1 MALLF
6 PPPPRFELPPPRFE
20 LFLPIWFSLLVCTQ
34 PRCVGSTTRLSTSE
48 ATTCRAREVN
58 VNKQT
63 HWTSPFESCAVI
75 AAQGCYLLSQRF
87 VQKVGARRENVSSQ
101 QLGALDV
108 FRSTVEVMLGD
119 GVLTREEKRLII
131 KLASALNLA
140 PEEPAYIY
148 RCIQSGEGSR
158 SGDPVS
164 PENLRNIYTKVF
176 EVAIVNASLS
186 RDEFRVL
193 ANLRNQFDI
202 DDELHEEIEQEL
214 REMMKEKYGDKAMI
228 DTLMDTLRDSVGMV
242 GDLFDTFRKKS
253 PEGDER

>member
-1 MALLF
+1 
-6 PPPPRFELPPPRFE
+6 
-20 LFLPIWFSLLVCTQ
+20 
-34 PRCVGSTTRLSTSE
+34 
-48 ATTCRAREVN
+48 
-58 VNKQT
+58 
-63 HWTSPFESCAVI
+63 
-75 AAQGCYLLSQRF
+75 
-87 VQKVGARRENVSSQ
+87 
-101 QLGALDV
+101 V

-140 PEEPAYIY
+140 AEEPAYIY
-148 RCIQSGEGSR
+148 QCIQSGEVSR
-158 SGDPVS
+158 SGEPIS
-164 PENLRNIYTKVF
+164 PEDMRIIYTKVF

-186 RDEFRVL
+186 RDEFRVM
-193 ANLRNQFDI
+193 ANLRSQFDI

>member
-1 MALLF
+1 M
-6 PPPPRFELPPPRFE
+6 
-20 LFLPIWFSLLVCTQ
+20 T
-34 PRCVGSTTRLSTSE
+34 
-48 ATTCRAREVN
+48 
-58 VNKQT
+58 
-63 HWTSPFESCAVI
+63 
-75 AAQGCYLLSQRF
+75 QRF
-87 VQKVGARRENVSSQ
+87 VQKVGAPRENVSSPH
-101 QLGALDV
+101 LGALDV

-148 RCIQSGEGSR
+148 QCIQSDEPSR

-164 PENLRNIYTKVF
+164 PDDMRVIYTKVF

-186 RDEFRVL
+186 RDEFRVM
-193 ANLRNQFDI
+193 ANLRGQFDI
-202 DDELHEEIEQEL
+202 NDSLHEEIEHEL

-228 DTLMDTLRDSVGMV
+228 DTLMDTLKDSVGLV